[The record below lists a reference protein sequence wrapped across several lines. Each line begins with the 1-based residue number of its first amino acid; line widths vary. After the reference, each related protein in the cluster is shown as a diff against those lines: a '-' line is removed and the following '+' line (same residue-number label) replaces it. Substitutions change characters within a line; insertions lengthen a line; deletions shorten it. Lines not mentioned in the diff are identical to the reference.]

1 MQGVFGLKRILA
13 LTAFALATLFG
24 ALLAA
29 SPRAEATPLTS
40 YSGRLYVTTVN
51 DLSSKANIFTR
62 KSGGGWKRIR
72 FKGDINPQ
80 DIAADPKG
88 KFVIVCAI
96 PRGSTSSYVYRIST
110 KGGKAVRLS
119 GSRTCLNN
127 SALSPD
133 GRKVAYFSA
142 GSGGYNLYVVPSSG
156 GKSKVLARMPL
167 CGQESNEV
175 WVGKRIFFNGRSD
188 CSGAIGGKIFSLRA
202 SDGKGLLEH
211 TTAIPA
217 GTRYVVQDVSP
228 DGTRILAL
236 RQNDLDPSAGF
247 DLAEIS
253 SADGTLLNTV
263 VNGASSGLIYV
274 AGRYSPDAKR
284 AAVVRPWDDPTA
296 FPLQV
301 TLTGS
306 LTSLIVP
313 SVPLANPVSARLV
326 GARQV
331 DWARR

>member
-1 MQGVFGLKRILA
+1 MQGAVGLKRILVLGA
-13 LTAFALATLFG
+13 CAAAMIG
-24 ALLAA
+24 ALLAS

-40 YSGRLYVTTVN
+40 YSGRLYATTS
-51 DLSSKANIFTR
+51 DFFTAKGKIFTR
-62 KSGGGWKRIR
+62 KSGSGWKQIR
-72 FKGDINPQ
+72 FKGDIRSQ
-80 DIAADPKG
+80 DIDADPKG
-88 KFVIVCAI
+88 KFVVVCAI
-96 PRGSTSSYVYRIST
+96 PRGSSFSYVYRIST

-119 GSRTCLNN
+119 GSRGCLDF

-175 WVGKRIFFNGRSD
+175 WVGKRIYFNGRSD
-188 CSGAIGGKIFSLRA
+188 CSGAIGGKIFSLRS

-217 GTRYVVQDVSP
+217 GIRYFVQDVSP

-236 RQNDLDPSAGF
+236 RRNDLDPSAGF

-253 SADGTLLNTV
+253 SADGTLLKTV

-284 AAVVRPWDDPTA
+284 AAVVRPWADPTA
-296 FPLQV
+296 LPSQV
-301 TLTGS
+301 TLTGP
-306 LTSLIVP
+306 LTSLIIP
-313 SVPLANPVSARLV
+313 SVPLTNPA
-326 GARQV
+326 GAGSNGAGSV
-331 DWARR
+331 DWGRR